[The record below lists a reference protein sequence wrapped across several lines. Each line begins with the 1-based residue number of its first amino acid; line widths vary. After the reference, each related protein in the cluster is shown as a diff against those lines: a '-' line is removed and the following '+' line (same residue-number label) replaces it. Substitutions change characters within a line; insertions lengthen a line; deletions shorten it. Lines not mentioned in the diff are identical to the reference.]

1 MDEVLQAAAAEGME
15 ITSIPTP
22 QTIAAPGA
30 RFSTL
35 QDIDAGR
42 PTETDMFL
50 GVLLKIAERHGL
62 QLPYCDYT
70 YHALKALEEK
80 NAGRFDY

>member
-1 MDEVLQAAAAEGME
+1 MATKYDPDPG
-15 ITSIPTP
+15 
-22 QTIAAPGA
+22 APDKA

-35 QDIDAGR
+35 QDMDAGR

-50 GVLLKIAERHGL
+50 GVLLALGDKHGL
-62 QLPYCDYT
+62 CLPYCEYT
-70 YHALKALEEK
+70 YHALKLLEEK